1 MYLTLY
7 ICLYLP
13 RSKKKSQNGGH
24 YVTKQPKIPLRII
37 HISEGG
43 LQKNLV
49 FIASETDRGQWIL
62 KLNFTNRVCFDVF
75 EKAEERENYPQEH
88 LLQAVF

>member
-1 MYLTLY
+1 M
-7 ICLYLP
+7 
-13 RSKKKSQNGGH
+13 
-24 YVTKQPKIPLRII
+24 TKQPNIPLRII

-62 KLNFTNRVCFDVF
+62 KLNFSNRVCFDVF